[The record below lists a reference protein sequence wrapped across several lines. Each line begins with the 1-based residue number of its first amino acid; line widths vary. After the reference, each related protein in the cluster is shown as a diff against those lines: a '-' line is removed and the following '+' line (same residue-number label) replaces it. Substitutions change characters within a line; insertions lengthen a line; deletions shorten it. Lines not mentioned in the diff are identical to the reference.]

1 MADLAPEVTRPDGLP
16 DLAVPDKIPRGIGL
30 DRSHERI
37 GDADGQVRVI
47 DALEVALDVDE
58 LLDVRMTVVDH
69 QHQGATA
76 RSALL
81 DHVTG
86 RDGIELSP

>member
-1 MADLAPEVTRPDGLP
+1 MADLAPEVPRADGLL
-16 DLAVPDKIPRGIGL
+16 DLAVPDQIPRGIGL
-30 DRSHERI
+30 DGGHERI

-58 LLDVRMTVVDH
+58 LLDVRMAVVDH

-76 RSALL
+76 RSSLL

-86 RDGIELSP
+86 RDGVEFGP